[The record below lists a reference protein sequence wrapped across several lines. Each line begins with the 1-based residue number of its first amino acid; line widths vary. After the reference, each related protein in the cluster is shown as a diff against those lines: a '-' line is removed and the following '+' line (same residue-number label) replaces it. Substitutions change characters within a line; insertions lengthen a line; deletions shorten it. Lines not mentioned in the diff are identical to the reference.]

1 MKIALGS
8 VQFGLKYGIS
18 NLSGPTSKSQIK
30 KILEI
35 AKDLGVDIID
45 TATVYGNSELL
56 LGNSNV
62 KNFKVVTK
70 IPTLKPNILNIEKW
84 VNDKVY
90 SSIKKLK
97 IESLYG
103 VLIHN
108 SNNFFGD
115 KGKILLEA
123 LQSLKKDGKIKKIG
137 ISIYDPLELN
147 YIEDLNKLDLV
158 QAPMNLIDRR
168 LQKSGWLKKLQKNG
182 VEIHVRSV
190 FLQGLL
196 LIKPNKIPTKFKKW
210 NTILNQ
216 WHYQLE
222 KKKINAIEACLSYP
236 LSLPEVDKII
246 VGVNNI
252 RQFREIITAYQKNL
266 KFCDWSF
273 MASNDQQLINP
284 SNWSN
289 F

>member
-137 ISIYDPLELN
+137 ISIYDTN
-147 YIEDLNKLDLV
+147 TFCG
-158 QAPMNLIDRR
+158 R
-168 LQKSGWLKKLQKNG
+168 LKHDW
-182 VEIHVRSV
+182 SV
-190 FLQGLL
+190 
-196 LIKPNKIPTKFKKW
+196 IK
-210 NTILNQ
+210 
-216 WHYQLE
+216 
-222 KKKINAIEACLSYP
+222 
-236 LSLPEVDKII
+236 
-246 VGVNNI
+246 
-252 RQFREIITAYQKNL
+252 KNL
-266 KFCDWSF
+266 TSKIVYKYYLFWFISGFMPSF
-273 MASNDQQLINP
+273 SGMDYYMIMDVYKITP
-284 SNWSN
+284 I
-289 F
+289 

>member
-8 VQFGLKYGIS
+8 VQFGLKYGVS

-35 AKDLGVDIID
+35 AGNSGVDTID
-45 TATVYGNSELL
+45 TAISYGNSELL
-56 LGNSNV
+56 LGYSNV
-62 KNFKVVTK
+62 KKFKVITK
-70 IPTLKPNILNIEKW
+70 IPTLKPNITNIENW
-84 VNDKVY
+84 VSNKIY

-97 IESLYG
+97 IKSLYG

-108 SNNFFGD
+108 SKNFSGD
-115 KGKILLEA
+115 KGAVLLET
-123 LQSLKKDGKIKKIG
+123 LQSLKKEGMIKKVG
-137 ISIYDPLELN
+137 VSIYDPSDLN
-147 YIEDLNKLDLV
+147 YIEDFSNLDLV

-168 LQKSGWLKKLQKNG
+168 LERSGWLNKLHKKKI
-182 VEIHVRSV
+182 EIHARSI

-196 LIKPNKIPTKFKKW
+196 LIKPNKIPKKFKKW
-210 NTILNQ
+210 KSILNQ
-216 WHYQLE
+216 WHNQLG
-222 KKKINAIEACLSYP
+222 KKKINAVEACLSYP
-236 LSLPEVDKII
+236 LSLAEVDKII

-252 RQFREIITAYQKNL
+252 RQFREIIDAYQK
-266 KFCDWSF
+266 KFKFKGWSF
-273 MASNDQQLINP
+273 MISNDQQLINP

>member
-35 AKDLGVDIID
+35 AENLGVDIID
-45 TATVYGNSELL
+45 TAAVYGNSELL
-56 LGNSNV
+56 LGYSNV

-70 IPTLKPNILNIEKW
+70 IPTLKPNIVNIEKW

-123 LQSLKKDGKIKKIG
+123 LQSLKKEGTIKKVG

-147 YIEDLNKLDLV
+147 YIEGLNKIDLV

-210 NTILNQ
+210 NKILNQ

-252 RQFREIITAYQKNL
+252 YQFREIITAYQKNL

-289 F
+289 L

>member
-35 AKDLGVDIID
+35 AENLGVDIID
-45 TATVYGNSELL
+45 TAAVYGNSELL
-56 LGNSNV
+56 LGYSNV

-70 IPTLKPNILNIEKW
+70 IPTLKPNIVNIEKW

-123 LQSLKKDGKIKKIG
+123 LQSLKKEGTIKKVG

-147 YIEDLNKLDLV
+147 YIEGLNKIDLV

-196 LIKPNKIPTKFKKW
+196 LIKTNKIPTKFKKW
-210 NTILNQ
+210 NKILNQ

-252 RQFREIITAYQKNL
+252 YQFREIITAYQKNL

-289 F
+289 L